1 MHLIIR
7 DLVSPKQSLRQ
18 GFSVGSLL
26 GWWSLGDREGRN
38 TNIKDHYQ
46 GCRQSGLDSSNLPES
61 YTKTS
66 QNCPL
71 RVIAVRTM
79 CSPAPVL
86 YSLRVDSRG
95 SESPHTSVLAVRL
108 SGCLQDLR
116 LEQRVGSCL
125 SWTWSRTESKWQL
138 WLKSE
143 VGWENGMLWT
153 CLRAH
158 SAWQH
163 WSVLIITVLIITE
176 RYTNQASRCWRQTV
190 QVLPVVTWHFL

>member
-1 MHLIIR
+1 MHLIIT

-26 GWWSLGDREGRN
+26 GWWSLGDREGGN

-46 GCRQSGLDSSNLPES
+46 GCRQRGLDSSSLPES

-66 QNCPL
+66 QNCL
-71 RVIAVRTM
+71 LSGQWQSGACVHQLLSAVHWDLTLGAV
-79 CSPAPVL
+79 STH
-86 YSLRVDSRG
+86 
-95 SESPHTSVLAVRL
+95 HTSVLAVRL
-108 SGCLQDLR
+108 SRCLQDLR

-125 SWTWSRTESKWQL
+125 SWTWSRTQSKWQL

-163 WSVLIITVLIITE
+163 WSVLIITE
-176 RYTNQASRCWRQTV
+176 RYTNQASRCWHQTV